1 MNEKSR
7 KKFISQFKAK
17 VAIRD
22 IKTVTEIA
30 REFGVHPAQAGH
42 WTTIH
47 RMRRRK
53 YIVYS

>member
-1 MNEKSR
+1 MD
-7 KKFISQFKAK
+7 
-17 VAIRD
+17 AIRD

-30 REFGVHPAQAGH
+30 QEFGVHPTQAGH